1 MNNSFKYSFNWASSQ
16 NVKQQHAKCNLVPA
30 LELYK
35 LIKLLT
41 QWLRRNFTEEKIHY
55 GVSLNPIMI
64 LKS

>member
-1 MNNSFKYSFNWASSQ
+1 MNNNFKSSFNWASSQ

-41 QWLRRNFTEEKIHY
+41 QCLRHWQDESLKQIYVPLVFTFA
-55 GVSLNPIMI
+55 L
-64 LKS
+64 